1 MVRRGQPET
10 IRTGNG
16 THFKRVEIE
25 LFILLKDLNLAK
37 IKTYLTN
44 KGVKSKFNPP
54 SSPWMVSSW
63 ESIVSTI
70 KRSLKLVLKDRSV
83 HEEPLRTFLVALE
96 FTFNSLHHLPL
107 SYDINGVN
115 PLTPNNFLIGTQSSY
130 FKH

>member
-10 IRTGNG
+10 IRTANG
-16 THFKRVEIE
+16 TPFKRVEIE
-25 LFILLKDLNLAK
+25 LSILLEDLTQAK

-63 ESIVSTI
+63 KSIISTI
-70 KRSLKLVLKDRSV
+70 KRSLKLVLKDCSV
-83 HEEPLRTFLVALE
+83 QEEPLRTFLVALE

-107 SYDINGVN
+107 SDDINGVN
-115 PLTPNNFLIGTQSSY
+115 PLTTNHF
-130 FKH
+130 